1 MPAEATRG
9 YAAARDVVDQACAA
23 WRGRDARRPLFLYV
37 HFMDMHM
44 PRYLADDEP
53 RFPVVGYDWRRRF
66 KATGEPRFHPERRR
80 WVRAD
85 ARDFTELDRRH
96 FAAVYDS
103 RLSYTDEELVRLL
116 TTVREDDPD
125 LRRTLVVVASD
136 HGEELG
142 EAGRTD
148 HTDSLADG
156 AQHVPWIVTGGPVG
170 AGQLCDRFTENID
183 IAPTLLALLGVPLPP
198 GTRMDGRSQL
208 DADGRLAARGGKAAV
223 YYAWETYRAIRT
235 RRHLLRENGRGSFA
249 ALRDGE
255 VVLYRLD
262 GRRRVPLP
270 VEGRAARI
278 VERLRAR
285 LDRRLGRRERRF
297 VRSRYEAPHTRFLVR
312 PEFWRLDGGTPVSYV
327 PIDAATRRWDL
338 RRAGWLWT
346 GRGVTVLHGRDVGPL
361 SVSLAVPDGIY
372 QVEVAARPI
381 APTPFL
387 LGFARW
393 CRESFSPETATVHV
407 ALGVVRTDNGRLSVT
422 LPSAVA
428 LRRHIVGLRLLP
440 AGAVLAT
447 EEEPSAEDEELRVR
461 LQALGYVE

>member
-1 MPAEATRG
+1 M
-9 YAAARDVVDQACAA
+9 
-23 WRGRDARRPLFLYV
+23 
-37 HFMDMHM
+37 
-44 PRYLADDEP
+44 
-53 RFPVVGYDWRRRF
+53 
-66 KATGEPRFHPERRR
+66 
-80 WVRAD
+80 RAD

-156 AQHVPWIVTGGPVG
+156 AQHVPWIVAGGPVG

-198 GTRMDGRSQL
+198 GTRMDGRPQL

-262 GRRRVPLP
+262 GRRRVPLS

-278 VERLRAR
+278 VEQLRAR

-381 APTPFL
+381 GPTPFL

>member
-1 MPAEATRG
+1 
-9 YAAARDVVDQACAA
+9 
-23 WRGRDARRPLFLYV
+23 FLYV

-44 PRYLADDEP
+44 PRYLPEDEP

-198 GTRMDGRSQL
+198 GTRMDGRPQL
-208 DADGRLAARGGKAAV
+208 DADGRRAARGG
-223 YYAWETYRAIRT
+223 
-235 RRHLLRENGRGSFA
+235 
-249 ALRDGE
+249 
-255 VVLYRLD
+255 
-262 GRRRVPLP
+262 
-270 VEGRAARI
+270 RAA
-278 VERLRAR
+278 
-285 LDRRLGRRERRF
+285 G
-297 VRSRYEAPHTRFLVR
+297 
-312 PEFWRLDGGTPVSYV
+312 WRH
-327 PIDAATRRWDL
+327 
-338 RRAGWLWT
+338 AGL
-346 GRGVTVLHGRDVGPL
+346 
-361 SVSLAVPDGIY
+361 
-372 QVEVAARPI
+372 
-381 APTPFL
+381 
-387 LGFARW
+387 
-393 CRESFSPETATVHV
+393 
-407 ALGVVRTDNGRLSVT
+407 VRTDRRCHTPLGPAACRMAVDGTRGDRSSRPGRRAPIRLARRPRWHLPGRGRGPTDRTDAVPPRLRPLVPGELLSGDRDRPRRARGGAHRQRKAVRDAPERGRAPPAHRRT
-422 LPSAVA
+422 PAVA
-428 LRRHIVGLRLLP
+428 GGS
-440 AGAVLAT
+440 GARDGGG
-447 EEEPSAEDEELRVR
+447 AER
-461 LQALGYVE
+461 G

>member
-1 MPAEATRG
+1 
-9 YAAARDVVDQACAA
+9 
-23 WRGRDARRPLFLYV
+23 
-37 HFMDMHM
+37 
-44 PRYLADDEP
+44 
-53 RFPVVGYDWRRRF
+53 
-66 KATGEPRFHPERRR
+66 
-80 WVRAD
+80 
-85 ARDFTELDRRH
+85 
-96 FAAVYDS
+96 
-103 RLSYTDEELVRLL
+103 
-116 TTVREDDPD
+116 
-125 LRRTLVVVASD
+125 VVVASD

-142 EAGRTD
+142 EDGRTD

-156 AQHVPWIVTGGPVG
+156 AQHVPWIVAGGTVG
-170 AGQLCDRFTENID
+170 AGQVCDRFTENID

-198 GTRMDGRSQL
+198 GTRMDGRPQL

-270 VEGRAARI
+270 VEGRAGRI

-297 VRSRYEAPHTRFLVR
+297 ARSRYEAPHTRFLVR

-346 GRGVTVLHGRDVGPL
+346 GRGVTVLHGREVGPL

-372 QVEVAARPI
+372 QVEVAARSI
-381 APTPFL
+381 GPTPFL

-407 ALGVVRTDNGRLSVT
+407 ALGVARADNRRLSVT
-422 LPSAVA
+422 IPSAVG

-447 EEEPSAEDEELRVR
+447 EEELSAEDEELRVR